1 MNYVSDEV
9 MKNDLLNPKYVKSEE
24 NTSIHCIYTFLV
36 MKINEDTKITII
48 FALILR

>member
-24 NTSIHCIYTFLV
+24 NTSINPLYLY
-36 MKINEDTKITII
+36 I
-48 FALILR
+48 FSHENQRRY